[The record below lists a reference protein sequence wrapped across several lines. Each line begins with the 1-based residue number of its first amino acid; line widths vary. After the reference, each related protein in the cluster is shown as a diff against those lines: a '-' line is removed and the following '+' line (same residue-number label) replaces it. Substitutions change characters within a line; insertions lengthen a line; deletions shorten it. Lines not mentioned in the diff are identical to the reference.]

1 VNETISDLLALFEI
15 EHQLS
20 LAYSKEENAIVERAN
35 KEVLRHLKAI
45 LKHPDVTNWSEVLP
59 FVQRIF
65 NSSIIKSIGVA
76 PAQIV
81 FGNLIDLNRNIIPDK
96 TLTTPMTD
104 NMSEYMADL
113 ISKQQS
119 VITIAQET
127 LLKRDKAHL
136 AHNNDKHL
144 SFNVNDWVLINYPKN
159 RFNMS
164 APTKLQLPWYGPMR
178 ILAKH
183 VDKYEVMD
191 PASGKVDTL
200 HASTMKPFII
210 EGDTEPEA
218 VALENKGYY
227 LVKDILGHKG
237 PLNKSKIKF
246 KVLWSND
253 EITWEPYKSLKNNSI
268 LHRYLRFHELKRLIP
283 DHFNI

>member
-1 VNETISDLLALFEI
+1 
-15 EHQLS
+15 LS

-45 LKHPDVTNWSEVLP
+45 LKHPNITNWSEVLP

-81 FGNLIDLNRNIIPDK
+81 FGNLIDLNRNIIPDQ

-127 LLKRDKAHL
+127 LLKKDKAHL
-136 AHNNDKHL
+136 STNNEEHL
-144 SFNVNDWVLINYPKN
+144 SFNVNDWVLVNYPKN

-178 ILAKH
+178 IIAKN

-191 PASGKVDTL
+191 PASGKVDRL
-200 HASTMKPFII
+200 HASRMKPFII
-210 EGDTEPEA
+210 EGDTDPEA
-218 VALENKGYY
+218 VALENKNYY
-227 LVKDILGHKG
+227 MVKAISDHKG

-253 EITWEPYKSLKNNSI
+253 EITWEPYKHLKNNSI
-268 LHRYLRFHELKRLIP
+268 LHQYLRLRDMNQLIP
-283 DHFNI
+283 SQFNI